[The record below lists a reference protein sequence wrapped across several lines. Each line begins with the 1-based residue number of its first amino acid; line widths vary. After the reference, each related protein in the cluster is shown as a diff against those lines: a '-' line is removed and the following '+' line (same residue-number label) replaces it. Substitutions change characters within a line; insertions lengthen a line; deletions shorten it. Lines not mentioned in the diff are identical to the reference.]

1 MLASRRGLD
10 DTLKPLVSRL
20 VTLRR
25 GLKSG
30 DDGVMERSELS
41 RGEAWAMKATT
52 TMSAKTH
59 RDSDDTPAASG
70 VLVYELLDEMT
81 S

>member
-1 MLASRRGLD
+1 MARRRGLD

-25 GLKSG
+25 GLKSD

-41 RGEAWAMKATT
+41 SGDDWAMKATT
-52 TMSAKTH
+52 AMSAKTH
-59 RDSDDTPAASG
+59 KDSDETPAASG
-70 VLVYELLDEMT
+70 VLVAELLDETT